1 MLQLRGHLGP
11 VQCVAFAPT
20 GPVLASAGIDRTV
33 RLWDITDQSQRA
45 VLEDCTDAVYSL
57 AFSSD
62 GALLAAGGLD
72 EAVHVWE
79 AAGGEERFSLPGH
92 WPGTTTALAFSH
104 DGNTL
109 AAGVG
114 HRLEGSQR
122 GEVKLWEVKSGT
134 WQADLLGNIERT
146 EGWPQGAVW
155 SLAYSP
161 DGQLLAIGT
170 GAQNIILW
178 DLFGERVEAFLQQG
192 AGVRSL
198 AFAPDGRSLT
208 ATSGYKAKVWDLAT
222 RTERHELHGHRG
234 VIWSVAYSPD
244 GRTLATGSS
253 DQTTRLWDA
262 ASDRELASYNWQAG
276 KVHSVAFARDGM
288 TAAAA
293 CESGDV
299 VLWDVDAPP
308 GSW

>member
-1 MLQLRGHLGP
+1 MLRLRGHLGP

-20 GPVLASAGIDRTV
+20 QPLLASAGIDRTV
-33 RLWDITDQSQRA
+33 RLWDTTNQTELA
-45 VLEDCTDAVYSL
+45 VLEGCSDAIYSL
-57 AFSSD
+57 AFSPE
-62 GALLAAGGLD
+62 GAFLAAGGLD
-72 EAVHVWE
+72 EVVHVWE
-79 AAGGEERFSLPGH
+79 VAHGAKRLALPGH
-92 WPGTTTALAFSH
+92 WPGTTTALAFST
-104 DGNTL
+104 DGGVL

-122 GEVKLWEVKSGT
+122 GEVKLWQVMGGNCF
-134 WQADLLGNIERT
+134 ANLLGDIERA

-161 DGQLLAIGT
+161 DGQSLAIGT

-178 DLFGERVEAFLQQG
+178 DLAGKSKKAFLPQG

-198 AFAPDGRSLT
+198 AFAPDGWSL
-208 ATSGYKAKVWDLAT
+208 AAASGYGAKVLDLAT
-222 RTERHELHGHRG
+222 CAEPLELLGHRG
-234 VIWSVAYSPD
+234 VVWSVAFSPD

-262 ASDRELASYNWQAG
+262 ASGRELASYNWQAG
-276 KVHSVAFARDGM
+276 KVHAVAFARDGM